1 MSKRFCICRLLSI
14 CLVSSAFLSL
24 SACAKGALPTMP
36 ASAAEEWP
44 VSTPGEQDLD
54 AGLLGQMVE
63 TIEEEDYDIDSVLVL
78 RNGHLV
84 LDAYFSPFVPDTKH
98 IIHSCTKSVVS
109 ILIGIAIEQG
119 YIEGVDQPVLSFF
132 PERTAAHTDERKQ
145 AMTLED
151 LLTMSS
157 GLACQ
162 DSYLYRWRGLGEMRD
177 SEDWVQHVL
186 DLPMADSPGT
196 RFEYCN
202 GGSFLLSAILQETT
216 GMSALAY
223 AREHLFGPLGIADVS
238 WPANPAGIHMGW
250 GEMHLRPHD
259 MAKIGQLYLDEG
271 QWQGQQIV
279 PADWVRASTQ
289 THIRAGTLSDGYG
302 YQWWV
307 DERGY
312 YIAIGYQGQFIY
324 VVPEKDLVVVFT
336 SELADEDFF
345 LPEMLLN
352 EYVLQAVG

>member
-1 MSKRFCICRLLSI
+1 MSKRSCICRFLSI
-14 CLVSSAFLSL
+14 YLVLSAFLSL
-24 SACAKGALPTMP
+24 PACAKATLPTMP
-36 ASAAEEWP
+36 TSAADEWP

-54 AGLLGQMVE
+54 TDLLAQMVE

-84 LDAYFSPFVPDTKH
+84 LDAYFSPFKPDTKH

-109 ILIGIAIEQG
+109 ILIGIAIDHG
-119 YIEGVDQPVLSFF
+119 YIEGVDQSVLSFF
-132 PERTAAHTDERKQ
+132 PERTVSHLDQSKEAI
-145 AMTLED
+145 TLED

-157 GLACQ
+157 GLACR
-162 DSYLYRWRGLGEMRD
+162 DSYLYRWQGLREMRA
-177 SEDWVQHVL
+177 SEDWVQHML
-186 DLPMADSPGT
+186 DLPMADPPGT

-202 GGSFLLSAILQETT
+202 GGSFLLSAILKEAT
-216 GMSALAY
+216 GMSALTF
-223 AREHLFGPLGIADVS
+223 AREQLFGPLGITDVT

-271 QWQGQQIV
+271 EWHGQQIV
-279 PADWVRASTQ
+279 PADWVKASTRP
-289 THIRAGTLSDGYG
+289 HIQASTLSDDYG

-312 YIAIGYQGQFIY
+312 YMAIGYQGQFIY
-324 VVPEKDLVVVFT
+324 VEPEMDLVVVFT
-336 SELADEDFF
+336 SELADEDFY

-352 EYVLQAVG
+352 EYVLRAVE

>member
-1 MSKRFCICRLLSI
+1 
-14 CLVSSAFLSL
+14 
-24 SACAKGALPTMP
+24 MP
-36 ASAAEEWP
+36 ASATEEWP
-44 VSTPGEQDLD
+44 VSTPGKQGLD
-54 AGLLGQMVE
+54 AGLLAQMVE
-63 TIEEEDYDIDSVLVL
+63 TIETEDYDIDSVLVL

-84 LDAYFSPFVPDTKH
+84 LDAYFPPFAPDTKH

-109 ILIGIAIEQG
+109 ILIGIAIDQG
-119 YIEGVDQPVLSFF
+119 YIDGVNQPVLSFF
-132 PERTAAHTDERKQ
+132 PDRTIAHLDEGKQ

-162 DSYLYRWRGLGEMRD
+162 DSYLYRWRGLQEMRA
-177 SEDWVQHVL
+177 SEDWVQHML
-186 DLPMADSPGT
+186 DLPMADPPGT

-216 GMSALAY
+216 GMSALAF
-223 AREHLFGPLGIADVS
+223 AQEHLFGPLGIADVT
-238 WPANPAGIHMGW
+238 WPANSAGINMGW

-279 PADWVRASTQ
+279 PADWVRVSTQ
-289 THIRAGTLSDGYG
+289 AHIHAGTLSDDYG

-307 DERGY
+307 DEQGY
-312 YIAIGYQGQFIY
+312 YVAIGYQGQFIY
-324 VVPEKDLVVVFT
+324 VVPEMDLVVVFT
-336 SELADEDFF
+336 SELADEDFY

-352 EYVLQAVG
+352 EYVLRAVRQ